1 MKVYS
6 DIYLN
11 WLIRPLAENSRNK
24 IRNPITVGSTTYLDG
39 YLDYKCFMMLD
50 VISTVIA
57 HMFYKKGEKI
67 NLSDKLPSQNS
78 KEVLNRI
85 QKFSTLENT
94 EYFGVVDNLRN
105 IPKYVNEEMPIP
117 LKKLKEIFPF
127 LKDYKLDDIIG
138 IFDKISKCKLSTR
151 YKCTQVKN
159 IVKEGELIK
168 RERIVVDY
176 DFSSITCG
184 FFNYTVKDDV
194 VSIKFRNPLGTLFAQ
209 NAISLN
215 FHVINSGFYK
225 LKEYPQNLY
234 RFLTTIPGNRICIDV
249 LSESMRLTDNKT
261 HRNNNIEAWLD
272 TLNSSSFL
280 SNGRIVNKRFV
291 EWDSITYP
299 EKKDRRNRLDILEEK
314 VDSILELLK
323 ALNETDVPLKKR

>member
-1 MKVYS
+1 M
-6 DIYLN
+6 L
-11 WLIRPLAENSRNK
+11 
-24 IRNPITVGSTTYLDG
+24 
-39 YLDYKCFMMLD
+39 LD

-117 LKKLKEIFPF
+117 LKKLKDMFPF
-127 LKDYKLDDIIG
+127 LKDYKFDDIIA

-159 IVKEGELIK
+159 VVKDGELIR

-176 DFSSITCG
+176 DFTGITCG
-184 FFNYTVKDDV
+184 FFDYTVKDDV

-209 NAISLN
+209 NAIALN
-215 FHVINSGFYK
+215 FHVMNSGFYK
-225 LKEYPQNLY
+225 IKEYPQNLY
-234 RFLTTIPGNRICIDV
+234 RFLTTVPGNRICIDV
-249 LSESMRLTDNKT
+249 LAESLRLGESNKT
-261 HRNNNIEAWLD
+261 LRDKRISEWLNI
-272 TLNSSSFL
+272 LNSSDFL
-280 SNGRIVNKRFV
+280 TNGRIVDSKFI
-291 EWDSITYP
+291 EWNGITYP
-299 EKKDRRNRLDILEEK
+299 GKKDRRNRLDILEEK
-314 VDSILELLK
+314 VDRILELLEANSK
-323 ALNETDVPLKKR
+323 TRENE